1 MSLSDSLRITSTG
14 LAAERFR
21 LDVVSSNLANANT
34 SKIGGTPPYRRRIVE
49 LEGGPNGVQVVGV
62 VPDTTPFKTK
72 VDWGDPN
79 HDPKTGL
86 VESSNVQP
94 IAEMVDML
102 SASRAYQANIAA
114 FNSVKGMIQS
124 ALSIGKV

>member
-1 MSLSDSLRITSTG
+1 MSLSDAMRISSTG
-14 LAAERFR
+14 LTAERFR

-34 SKIGGTPPYRRRIVE
+34 GAIGGAPPYRRRLVE
-49 LEGGPNGVQVVGV
+49 LEGGPNGVKIVGV
-62 VPDTTPFKTK
+62 VPDMSPFHTK

-79 HDPKTGL
+79 HNPKTGL
-86 VESSNVQP
+86 VETSNVQP

-102 SASRAYQANIAA
+102 SASRAYQANISA
-114 FNSVKGMIQS
+114 FNSAKSMVQS

>member
-1 MSLSDSLRITSTG
+1 MSLNDSLRISSTG
-14 LAAERFR
+14 LSAERFR
-21 LDVVSSNLANANT
+21 LDVVSSNLANADT
-34 SKIGGTPPYRRRIVE
+34 GKVGGAEPYRRRIVE
-49 LEGGPNGVQVVGV
+49 LEGGPNGVQVTGV
-62 VPDTTPFKTK
+62 VPDSSPFKTK

-79 HDPKTGL
+79 HDPKTGM
-86 VESSNVQP
+86 VETSNVEP

-114 FNSVKGMIQS
+114 FTSAKNMIQD

>member
-1 MSLSDSLRITSTG
+1 MSLNDSLRISATG
-14 LAAERFR
+14 LTAERFR

-34 SKIGGTPPYRRRIVE
+34 SQVGGAQPYRRRIVE
-49 LEGGPNGVQVVGV
+49 LQGGPDGVQVVGV
-62 VPDTTPFKTK
+62 VPDMSPFRTK

-79 HDPKTGL
+79 HDPKTGM

-94 IAEMVDML
+94 ISEMVDML

>member
-1 MSLSDSLRITSTG
+1 MSLSDSMRISSTG
-14 LAAERFR
+14 LTAERFR

-34 SKIGGTPPYRRRIVE
+34 GSVGGTAPYRRRIVE
-49 LEGGPNGVQVVGV
+49 LEGGPNGVQVAGV
-62 VPDTTPFKTK
+62 VPDMTPFQTK

-79 HDPKTGL
+79 HDPKTGQ
-86 VESSNVQP
+86 VETSNVQP

-102 SASRAYQANIAA
+102 SASRAYQANISA
-114 FNSVKGMIQS
+114 FNSAKTMIQS